1 VEKAV
6 LKTDF
11 HDLKF
16 VKKGKVRDIYE
27 LNGNLL
33 IAATDRL
40 SAFDVVFNQGIPEK
54 GKVLTQISKYWFKE
68 MESVLPNHLISTE
81 VSFDVKLKQ
90 YEDELKD
97 RIMIVKNVKP
107 VMVECVVRGYLTGS
121 GLSEY
126 QKSGSICGIKLP
138 VGLVE
143 SSKLPEPIF
152 TPTTKAPVGVHDENI
167 TFEEVK
173 NSIGSEISD
182 KIRQK
187 SIEIYVKAAKIA
199 EKKGIIIADT
209 KFEFGL
215 DGNELIIIDELLTPD
230 SSRFWPMDSYKPGRA
245 QPSYDKQFVRDYL
258 VSIKWNKQPP
268 APDLP
273 QDIIKR
279 TSEKYVEALKRIR
292 GA

>member
-1 VEKAV
+1 MEKAV